1 MLIFLKKCFAHFHL
15 PKASKEVT
23 VAERIT
29 SLINLLNSIL
39 KLKYIKVLDF
49 INLKDKT
56 LKDWPIDRIIDADTL
71 CILADKDLI
80 QRSN

>member
-1 MLIFLKKCFAHFHL
+1 MKIFKG
-15 PKASKEVT
+15 
-23 VAERIT
+23 
-29 SLINLLNSIL
+29 
-39 KLKYIKVLDF
+39 LDF
-49 INLKDKT
+49 ITLKDKT